1 MISYNLNKFIAKF
14 RFIGYRKKDGKKV
27 VESDRIK
34 VINDQAATG
43 FFELVICQVNESD
56 AGEYTCKALNR
67 FGEATSKA
75 QVTVTSRIVFIL

>member
-1 MISYNLNKFIAKF
+1 MAKCP
-14 RFIGYRKKDGKKV
+14 FIGYSKKDGKKV

-43 FFELVICQVNESD
+43 FFELVICQVTESD

-67 FGEATSKA
+67 FGEATSTAK
-75 QVTVTSRIVFIL
+75 VTVTSRIVFIL

>member
-1 MISYNLNKFIAKF
+1 LISYNLNKFIAKCH
-14 RFIGYRKKDGKKV
+14 FIGYSKKDGKKV

-67 FGEATSKA
+67 FGEATSTAK
-75 QVTVTSRIVFIL
+75 VTVTSRIVFIL